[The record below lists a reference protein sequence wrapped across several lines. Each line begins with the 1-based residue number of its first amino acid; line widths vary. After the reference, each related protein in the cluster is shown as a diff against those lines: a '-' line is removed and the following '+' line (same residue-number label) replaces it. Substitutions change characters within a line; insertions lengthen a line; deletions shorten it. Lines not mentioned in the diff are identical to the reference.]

1 MRKKHRQKRTIEE
14 DLIYNRVECTRF
26 INYLMQRGQ
35 KATAEKNFYKAMEII
50 KEKTKK
56 DPMEVFD
63 AALKNV
69 VPIVEVK
76 SRRIGGANYQIPQE
90 VKPDRQLTLA
100 CRWIIQAVR
109 SRRGKPFYEKLAEEI
124 IAASNN
130 EGAAIKKKQ
139 DTHRIAEANRAF
151 ARFSW

>member
-1 MRKKHRQKRTIEE
+1 MRKKHREKRTFEG
-14 DLIYNRVECTRF
+14 DLIYNRPECTRF

-50 KEKTKK
+50 KQKTKK

-69 VPIVEVK
+69 APIVEVK
-76 SRRIGGANYQIPQE
+76 SRRIGGANYQVPQE

-100 CRWIIQAVR
+100 CRWITQAVR
-109 SRRGKPFYEKLAEEI
+109 SRRGKPTYEKLAEEI

-130 EGAAIKKKQ
+130 EGAAVKKKL

-151 ARFSW
+151 AHFSW

>member
-1 MRKKHRQKRTIEE
+1 MRKKHREKRIFEE
-14 DLIYNRVECTRF
+14 DFIYNRPECARF

-50 KEKTKK
+50 KERTKK
-56 DPMEVFD
+56 DPTEVFET
-63 AALKNV
+63 ALKNV
-69 VPIVEVK
+69 APIVEVK
-76 SRRIGGANYQIPQE
+76 SRRIGGANYQVPQE
-90 VKPDRQLTLA
+90 VKADRQLTLA
-100 CRWIIQAVR
+100 CRWIIQALR
-109 SRRGKPFYEKLAEEI
+109 SRRGKPTYEKLAEEI

-130 EGAAIKKKQ
+130 EGAAIKKKL

>member
-1 MRKKHRQKRTIEE
+1 MRKKHREKRIFEE
-14 DLIYNRVECTRF
+14 DFIYNRPECARF

-56 DPMEVFD
+56 DPMEVFET
-63 AALKNV
+63 ALKNV
-69 VPIVEVK
+69 APIVEVK
-76 SRRIGGANYQIPQE
+76 SRRIGGANYQVPQE
-90 VKPDRQLTLA
+90 VKADRQLTLA
-100 CRWIIQAVR
+100 CRWIIQALR
-109 SRRGKPFYEKLAEEI
+109 SRRGKPTYEKLAEEI

-130 EGAAIKKKQ
+130 EGAAIKKKL

>member
-1 MRKKHRQKRTIEE
+1 MRKKHREKRIFGE
-14 DLIYNRVECTRF
+14 DFIYNRPECARF

-50 KEKTKK
+50 KERTKK
-56 DPMEVFD
+56 DPTEVFET
-63 AALKNV
+63 ALKNV
-69 VPIVEVK
+69 APIVEVK
-76 SRRIGGANYQIPQE
+76 SRRIGGANYQVPQE
-90 VKPDRQLTLA
+90 VKADRQLILA
-100 CRWIIQAVR
+100 CRWIIQALR
-109 SRRGKPFYEKLAEEI
+109 SRRGKPTYEKLAEEI

-130 EGAAIKKKQ
+130 EGAAIKKKL

>member
-1 MRKKHRQKRTIEE
+1 MRKKHREKRTFEG
-14 DLIYNRVECTRF
+14 DLIYNRPEYTRF

-50 KEKTKK
+50 KQKTKK

-69 VPIVEVK
+69 APIVEVK
-76 SRRIGGANYQIPQE
+76 SRRIGGANYQVPQE

-109 SRRGKPFYEKLAEEI
+109 SRRGKPTYEKLAEEI

-130 EGAAIKKKQ
+130 EGAAVKKKL

-151 ARFSW
+151 AHFSW